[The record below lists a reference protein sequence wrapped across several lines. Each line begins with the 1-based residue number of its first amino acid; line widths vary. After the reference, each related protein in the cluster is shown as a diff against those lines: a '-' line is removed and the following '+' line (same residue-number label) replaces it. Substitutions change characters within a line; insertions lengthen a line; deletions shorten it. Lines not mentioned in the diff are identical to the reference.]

1 MRINSA
7 IPPSGFHRDLWNENE
22 SRRWT
27 GRIVS
32 KANVQTFFL
41 MCVFFFS
48 IIIMSLCSHRKI
60 QSDRD
65 KVHPNQT
72 HIIIHIIIMLIR
84 DPFVRVIDQKTGGS

>member
-7 IPPSGFHRDLWNENE
+7 IPPSGFHRDLWNEKE

-32 KANVQTFFL
+32 KANVQT
-41 MCVFFFS
+41 FFFS

-72 HIIIHIIIMLIR
+72 HNIIMLIR
-84 DPFVRVIDQKTGGS
+84 DPFVMVIDQKTGGS